1 MTTVTGTMT
10 ATTRRRD
17 ICTSF
22 SSVLPP
28 NQISRCYDANM
39 QSNINIFPPLQPDG
53 DDDQFFVCIDSYSFT
68 LKLFPPYHDPLAQKI
83 SDAHSGQLCVTMM
96 RKPEDDYEHELLT
109 KFECIYPD
117 NVING
122 TNNGRIKD
130 VILAYNDYNIMT
142 DAQWLASTGTLNV
155 RNNNIRHPIYYPL
168 PKDMYNDIEC
178 QQVTFNAYI
187 RPSSTNQ
194 HDKYSALF
202 DTTTGRPS
210 QILIDSFI
218 KIRVCNLAYIQGTT
232 TSSRADNSSDKM
244 TMYLL
249 GSCDTREYVSH
260 TEYPF
265 KLKFLYV
272 GTDSSDSSVITRT
285 DLQLDPAKVWEVA
298 VQSITY
304 NISDKIMIPSPSWAK
319 HQGIYDLYAGEILIS
334 GPEFYPIGHDQNSTS
349 TSQNI
354 NDIINN
360 IHKVPAAD
368 RFKIQ
373 RFTNQIYGHFLRCRQ
388 DLTNLYQ
395 INSPHKESRL
405 NLWYTNDVMET
416 YDASSAVIR
425 SPIFRWNYT
434 DVMYAK
440 YPARYTSTNGK
451 FGLFTLKEIV
461 TVEIISQNQ
470 KVNAQKWAVSTAA
483 SGGTSPLVGYVSQ
496 HIVIDPHGWFRDWYR
511 DIGNGI
517 PQFSLLDETNQKS
530 RVDIVDYSVCIS
542 PQYTTKYIAV
552 GAKIRKMF
560 GYSVYGMTPPLK
572 SATAPYP
579 VTRGQLEIIYNNERE
594 SFITPCSLSSFAT
607 IRGYTRY
614 GVITKGH
621 DVATAGLWSLPCLE
635 FYSDDGHEYVGLPVK
650 PKKVY
655 SSRCINSVG
664 GDEILIYS
672 NILPNA
678 THIGDNLAPLL
689 VRAPCPAYKFGGSRM
704 YDGMWTVQQR
714 TWNIENLEYKTI
726 LPNINLDDMYVT
738 VSNSFGDVL
747 YTGVLELQLI
757 IREKNSSDAG
767 AVC

>member
-1 MTTVTGTMT
+1 MAASSTQRTE
-10 ATTRRRD
+10 

-68 LKLFPPYHDPLAQKI
+68 LKIFPPYYDPLAQKI

-96 RKPEDDYEHELLT
+96 RKPEDDYEQELLT
-109 KFECIYPD
+109 KFECIYPN

-122 TNNGRIKD
+122 TNSGRIKD
-130 VILAYNDYNIMT
+130 VILADFDYNIMT
-142 DAQWLASTGTLNV
+142 DDKWRLTSPGTLTL
-155 RNNNIRHPIYYPL
+155 RNSNIRHPIYYPL

-187 RPSSTNQ
+187 RPRSTY
-194 HDKYSALF
+194 HDDKYTALF

-210 QILIDSFI
+210 TILIDSFI
-218 KIRVCNLAYIQGTT
+218 KIRVCNLAYIQGT
-232 TSSRADNSSDKM
+232 SSRAENSEKM
-244 TMYLL
+244 TMYLR

-265 KLKFLYV
+265 KLKFPYV
-272 GTDSSDSSVITRT
+272 GADSSDSSVITRT

-319 HQGIYDLYAGEILIS
+319 HQGIYDLYAGEILVS
-334 GPEFYPIGHDQNSTS
+334 GPEFYPVGHDQNSTS
-349 TSQNI
+349 TIGQDI
-354 NDIINN
+354 HDIINN
-360 IHKVPAAD
+360 IHKVPSAD
-368 RFKIQ
+368 RTKIR
-373 RFTNQIYGHFLRCRQ
+373 RFTSQIYGHFLECRRQ
-388 DLTNLYQ
+388 LTELFQ
-395 INSPHKESRL
+395 INSPQKESKL
-405 NLWYTNDVMET
+405 NLWYTNDLMET
-416 YDASSAVIR
+416 YDATSTVIR

-440 YPARYTSTNGK
+440 YPARYTSNNGK

-461 TVEIISQNQ
+461 TVEFISENQ

-483 SGGTSPLVGYVSQ
+483 SGHSPLVGYVSQ
-496 HIVIDPHGWFRDWYR
+496 HTVIDPHGWHRSWYR
-511 DIGNGI
+511 DIRNGL
-517 PQFSLLDETNQKS
+517 PTLELLDDTVQKDDPLV
-530 RVDIVDYSVCIS
+530 REYSVRIK

-560 GYSVYGMTPPLK
+560 GYTVCGMTPPLK

-579 VTRGQLEIIYNNERE
+579 AKRGQLEIIYNNERE
-594 SFITPCSLSSFAT
+594 SFITPCSLTSFTT

-621 DVATAGLWSLPCLE
+621 DVATAGLWSLPCLD

-655 SSRCINSVG
+655 SSRCINSAG

-689 VRAPCPAYKFGGSRM
+689 VRAPCPTYKFGASRM
-704 YDGMWTVQQR
+704 YDGVWTVQQR
-714 TWNIENLEYKTI
+714 TWRIENLEYKTI